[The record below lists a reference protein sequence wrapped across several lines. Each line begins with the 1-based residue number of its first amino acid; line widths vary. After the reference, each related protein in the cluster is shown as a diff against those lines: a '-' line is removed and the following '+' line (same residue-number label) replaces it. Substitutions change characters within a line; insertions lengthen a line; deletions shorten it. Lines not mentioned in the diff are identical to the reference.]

1 MMKPIESLK
10 WRLKIAIFQTIQT
23 IFLGIGVCISGWYL
37 ECTPTKNDHQEDHV
51 AGIHLTF
58 TFQLMEKE
66 ASEGPGF
73 SLMGRFFCSPVQ
85 SRFPKK
91 DPQHLK
97 G

>member
-66 ASEGPGF
+66 AAEGPGF
-73 SLMGRFFCSPVQ
+73 SLMGRFFVHLF
-85 SRFPKK
+85 RVDFRKK
-91 DPQHLK
+91 IPSI
-97 G
+97 